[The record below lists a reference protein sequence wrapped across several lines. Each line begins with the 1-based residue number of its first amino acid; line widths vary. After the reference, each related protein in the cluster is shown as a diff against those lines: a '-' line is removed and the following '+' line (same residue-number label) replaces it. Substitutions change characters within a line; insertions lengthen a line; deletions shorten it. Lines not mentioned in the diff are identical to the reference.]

1 MFSHCAPPFFIETY
15 AFSCS
20 VILPGQLIRK
30 WLQERSILQP
40 LYTCLCCPALKIT
53 PTELFQ
59 ISETD
64 FSPGGNFQVTWS
76 PKKSC
81 GHSRAVSPQE
91 KMPAWQMYI
100 FLSVFS
106 VYHDT
111 GDDKR
116 PGKHLHNRISLPGLS
131 DLYNSSGHI
140 HPVYFLPLSEFHIMI
155 LFRYCSLGYMRCYL
169 IIFLRIPAFF
179 SRILY
184 QLSCRTIK
192 IIHDIF
198 ADIRIFLIYL

>member
-40 LYTCLCCPALKIT
+40 LYTCLCFPALKIT

-76 PKKSC
+76 PKNP
-81 GHSRAVSPQE
+81 ADIQE
-91 KMPAWQMYI
+91 P
-100 FLSVFS
+100 FLQS
-106 VYHDT
+106 
-111 GDDKR
+111 KKCR
-116 PGKHLHNRISLPGLS
+116 PGKCIFFYLFFQFTMIPETTKDPGS
-131 DLYNSSGHI
+131 ICTIAS
-140 HPVYFLPLSEFHIMI
+140 
-155 LFRYCSLGYMRCYL
+155 
-169 IIFLRIPAFF
+169 A
-179 SRILY
+179 SRV
-184 QLSCRTIK
+184 
-192 IIHDIF
+192 
-198 ADIRIFLIYL
+198 FLICIILPVTFIQSIFCPYLNFTL

>member
-1 MFSHCAPPFFIETY
+1 MFSHFAPPFFIETY

-40 LYTCLCCPALKIT
+40 LYIFLCFPSLKIT

-76 PKKSC
+76 LKKSC
-81 GHSRAVSPQE
+81 GHSRAVSPEE

-100 FLSVFS
+100 FFLFFQFTMIPETTKDPGSICTIASASQVFLICIILPVTFIQS
-106 VYHDT
+106 IFCPYLNFTLWSCSDT
-111 GDDKR
+111 A
-116 PGKHLHNRISLPGLS
+116 LS
-131 DLYNSSGHI
+131 DTCTVTS
-140 HPVYFLPLSEFHIMI
+140 
-155 LFRYCSLGYMRCYL
+155 
-169 IIFLRIPAFF
+169 
-179 SRILY
+179 
-184 QLSCRTIK
+184 
-192 IIHDIF
+192 
-198 ADIRIFLIYL
+198 